1 MREAIDHN
9 TIGYR
14 ISRARLNKGLTQKQL
29 SEIVEV
35 AQTYITA
42 IERCKRNPSEEL
54 IKKIAK
60 ATGATAEW
68 IMYGE
73 RTTPQPLSLPPENRE
88 CDIEYSIKRILS
100 DSILHMPLEEALR
113 KGYAYNSWEEFGQES
128 FCIYSDERKAEF
140 FFSFVGCK
148 TMPEQPLIAALRDFV
163 AGAAYSSRS
172 TAYDSKHVFVVTSV
186 DVLNRIYRPAP
197 LLNANAS
204 ILFVD
209 IEKKKMTAERI
220 ISMYE

>member
-1 MREAIDHN
+1 VREAIDHN
-9 TIGYR
+9 TVGYR

-60 ATGATAEW
+60 ATGTTAEW
-68 IMYGE
+68 IINGE
-73 RTTPQPLSLPPENRE
+73 GATPQPMFWPPENRE
-88 CDIEYSIKRILS
+88 YDIESIKRILS
-100 DSILHMPLEEALR
+100 DCILHMPLEEAIR
-113 KGYAYNSWEEFGQES
+113 KGYAYNSWEEYGQES

-209 IEKKKMTAERI
+209 IEKKKMAAERI

>member
-9 TIGYR
+9 TVGYR

-60 ATGATAEW
+60 ATGTTAEW
-68 IMYGE
+68 IINGE
-73 RTTPQPLSLPPENRE
+73 GATPQPMFWPPENRE
-88 CDIEYSIKRILS
+88 YDIESIKRILS
-100 DSILHMPLEEALR
+100 DCILHMPFEEALR

-148 TMPEQPLIAALRDFV
+148 TMSEQSLFAALRDFV

>member
-9 TIGYR
+9 TVGYR

-60 ATGATAEW
+60 ATGTTAEW
-68 IMYGE
+68 IINGE
-73 RTTPQPLSLPPENRE
+73 GATPQPMFWPPENRE
-88 CDIEYSIKRILS
+88 YDIESIKRILS
-100 DSILHMPLEEALR
+100 GCILHMPLEEAIR
-113 KGYAYNSWEEFGQES
+113 KGYAYNSWEEYGQES

-209 IEKKKMTAERI
+209 IEKKKMASERI

>member
-60 ATGATAEW
+60 ATGTTAEW
-68 IMYGE
+68 IINGE
-73 RTTPQPLSLPPENRE
+73 GATPQPMFWPPENRE
-88 CDIEYSIKRILS
+88 YDIESIKRILS
-100 DSILHMPLEEALR
+100 DCILHMPLEEAIR
-113 KGYAYNSWEEFGQES
+113 KGYAYNSWEEYGQES

-148 TMPEQPLIAALRDFV
+148 TTVEQPLIAALRDFV

-209 IEKKKMTAERI
+209 IEKRKMAAERI

>member
-1 MREAIDHN
+1 MPITHGKNSDR
-9 TIGYR
+9 
-14 ISRARLNKGLTQKQL
+14 RAF
-29 SEIVEV
+29 VF
-35 AQTYITA
+35 
-42 IERCKRNPSEEL
+42 
-54 IKKIAK
+54 
-60 ATGATAEW
+60 
-68 IMYGE
+68 
-73 RTTPQPLSLPPENRE
+73 
-88 CDIEYSIKRILS
+88 
-100 DSILHMPLEEALR
+100 
-113 KGYAYNSWEEFGQES
+113 NSN
-128 FCIYSDERKAEF
+128 ERKAEF

>member
-9 TIGYR
+9 TVGYR
-14 ISRARLNKGLTQKQL
+14 ISLARLNKGLTQKQL

-60 ATGATAEW
+60 ATGTTAEW
-68 IMYGE
+68 IINGE
-73 RTTPQPLSLPPENRE
+73 GATPQPMFWPPENRE
-88 CDIEYSIKRILS
+88 YDIESIKRILS
-100 DSILHMPLEEALR
+100 DCILHMPLEEAIR
-113 KGYAYNSWEEFGQES
+113 KGYAYNSWEEYGQES

-209 IEKKKMTAERI
+209 IEKKKMAAERI

>member
-9 TIGYR
+9 TVGYR

-60 ATGATAEW
+60 ATGTTAEW
-68 IMYGE
+68 IINGE
-73 RTTPQPLSLPPENRE
+73 GATPQPMFWPPENRE
-88 CDIEYSIKRILS
+88 YDIESIKRILS
-100 DSILHMPLEEALR
+100 DCILHMPLEEAIR
-113 KGYAYNSWEEFGQES
+113 KGYAYNSWEEYGQES

-163 AGAAYSSRS
+163 AGAAYSSQQYAS
-172 TAYDSKHVFVVTSV
+172 Y
-186 DVLNRIYRPAP
+186 
-197 LLNANAS
+197 NARKF
-204 ILFVD
+204 L
-209 IEKKKMTAERI
+209 
-220 ISMYE
+220 

>member
-1 MREAIDHN
+1 
-9 TIGYR
+9 
-14 ISRARLNKGLTQKQL
+14 
-29 SEIVEV
+29 
-35 AQTYITA
+35 
-42 IERCKRNPSEEL
+42 
-54 IKKIAK
+54 
-60 ATGATAEW
+60 
-68 IMYGE
+68 
-73 RTTPQPLSLPPENRE
+73 
-88 CDIEYSIKRILS
+88 
-100 DSILHMPLEEALR
+100 MPLEEALR

-148 TMPEQPLIAALRDFV
+148 TMSEQSLFAALRDFV

>member
-1 MREAIDHN
+1 MRGAIDHN
-9 TIGYR
+9 TVGYR

-60 ATGATAEW
+60 ATGTTAEW
-68 IMYGE
+68 IINGE
-73 RTTPQPLSLPPENRE
+73 GATPQPMFWPPENRE
-88 CDIEYSIKRILS
+88 YDIESIKRILS
-100 DSILHMPLEEALR
+100 DCILHMPLEEAIR

-148 TMPEQPLIAALRDFV
+148 TTVEQPLIAALRDFV

-209 IEKKKMTAERI
+209 IEKKKMAAERI

>member
-9 TIGYR
+9 TVGYR

-60 ATGATAEW
+60 ATGTTAEW
-68 IMYGE
+68 IINGE
-73 RTTPQPLSLPPENRE
+73 GATPQPMFWPPENRE
-88 CDIEYSIKRILS
+88 YDIESIKRILS
-100 DSILHMPLEEALR
+100 DCILHMPLEEAIR
-113 KGYAYNSWEEFGQES
+113 KGYAYNSWEEYGQES

-148 TMPEQPLIAALRDFV
+148 TTVEQPLIAALRDFV

-209 IEKKKMTAERI
+209 IEKRKMAAERI

>member
-60 ATGATAEW
+60 ATGTTAEW
-68 IMYGE
+68 IINGE
-73 RTTPQPLSLPPENRE
+73 GATPQPMFWPPENRE
-88 CDIEYSIKRILS
+88 YDIESIKRILS
-100 DSILHMPLEEALR
+100 DCILHMPLEEAIR
-113 KGYAYNSWEEFGQES
+113 KGYAYNSWEEYGQES

-148 TMPEQPLIAALRDFV
+148 TTVEQPLIAALRDFV

-204 ILFVD
+204 SLFVD
-209 IEKKKMTAERI
+209 IEKRKMAAERI

>member
-9 TIGYR
+9 TVGYR

-60 ATGATAEW
+60 ATGTTAEW
-68 IMYGE
+68 IINGE
-73 RTTPQPLSLPPENRE
+73 GATPQPMFWPPENRE
-88 CDIEYSIKRILS
+88 YDIESIKRILS
-100 DSILHMPLEEALR
+100 DCILHMPLEEAIR
-113 KGYAYNSWEEFGQES
+113 KGYAYNSWEEYGQES

-148 TMPEQPLIAALRDFV
+148 TTVEQPLIAALRDFV

-209 IEKKKMTAERI
+209 IEKKKMAAERI

>member
-9 TIGYR
+9 TVGYR

-60 ATGATAEW
+60 ATGTTAEW
-68 IMYGE
+68 IINGE
-73 RTTPQPLSLPPENRE
+73 GATPQPMFWPPENRE
-88 CDIEYSIKRILS
+88 YDIESIKRILS
-100 DSILHMPLEEALR
+100 DCILHMPLEEAIR
-113 KGYAYNSWEEFGQES
+113 KGYAYNSWEEYGQES

-209 IEKKKMTAERI
+209 IEKKKMAAERI

>member
-60 ATGATAEW
+60 ATGTTAEW
-68 IMYGE
+68 IINGE
-73 RTTPQPLSLPPENRE
+73 GATPQPMFWPPENRE
-88 CDIEYSIKRILS
+88 YDIESIKRILS
-100 DSILHMPLEEALR
+100 DCILHMPLEEAIR
-113 KGYAYNSWEEFGQES
+113 KGYAYNSWEEYGQES

-148 TMPEQPLIAALRDFV
+148 TTVEQPLIAALRDFV

-209 IEKKKMTAERI
+209 IEKKKMAAERI

>member
-60 ATGATAEW
+60 ATGTTAEW
-68 IMYGE
+68 IINGE
-73 RTTPQPLSLPPENRE
+73 GATPQPMFWPPENRE
-88 CDIEYSIKRILS
+88 YDIESIKRILS
-100 DSILHMPLEEALR
+100 DCILHMPLEEAIR
-113 KGYAYNSWEEFGQES
+113 KGYAYNSWEEYGQES

-148 TMPEQPLIAALRDFV
+148 TTVEQPLIAALRDFV

-172 TAYDSKHVFVVTSV
+172 TAYDSKYVFVVTSV

-209 IEKKKMTAERI
+209 IEKRKMAAERI

>member
-60 ATGATAEW
+60 ATGTTAEW
-68 IMYGE
+68 IINGE
-73 RTTPQPLSLPPENRE
+73 GATPQPMFWPPENRE
-88 CDIEYSIKRILS
+88 YDIESIKRILS

-113 KGYAYNSWEEFGQES
+113 KGFAYNSWEEYGQET

-209 IEKKKMTAERI
+209 IEKKKMAAERI

>member
-60 ATGATAEW
+60 ATGTTAEW
-68 IMYGE
+68 IINGE
-73 RTTPQPLSLPPENRE
+73 GATPQPMFWPPENRE
-88 CDIEYSIKRILS
+88 YDIESIKRILS

-113 KGYAYNSWEEFGQES
+113 KGFAYNSWEEYGQET

-148 TMPEQPLIAALRDFV
+148 TMPEQPLVAALRDFV

-209 IEKKKMTAERI
+209 IEKKKMAAERI

>member
-9 TIGYR
+9 TVGYR

-60 ATGATAEW
+60 ATGTTAEW
-68 IMYGE
+68 IINGE
-73 RTTPQPLSLPPENRE
+73 GATPQPMFWPPENRE
-88 CDIEYSIKRILS
+88 YDIESIKRILS
-100 DSILHMPLEEALR
+100 DCILHMPLEEAIR
-113 KGYAYNSWEEFGQES
+113 KGYAYNSWEEYGQES

-148 TMPEQPLIAALRDFV
+148 TTAEQSLIAALRDFV

-209 IEKKKMTAERI
+209 IEKKKMAAERI

>member
-1 MREAIDHN
+1 
-9 TIGYR
+9 
-14 ISRARLNKGLTQKQL
+14 
-29 SEIVEV
+29 
-35 AQTYITA
+35 
-42 IERCKRNPSEEL
+42 
-54 IKKIAK
+54 
-60 ATGATAEW
+60 
-68 IMYGE
+68 
-73 RTTPQPLSLPPENRE
+73 
-88 CDIEYSIKRILS
+88 
-100 DSILHMPLEEALR
+100 MPLEEALR
-113 KGYAYNSWEEFGQES
+113 KGFAYNSWEEYGQET

-148 TMPEQPLIAALRDFV
+148 TTVEQPLIAALRDFV

-209 IEKKKMTAERI
+209 IEKKKMAAERI

>member
-60 ATGATAEW
+60 ATGTTAEW
-68 IMYGE
+68 IINGE
-73 RTTPQPLSLPPENRE
+73 GATPQPMFWPPENRE
-88 CDIEYSIKRILS
+88 YDIESIKRILS

-113 KGYAYNSWEEFGQES
+113 KGFAYNSWEEYGQET

-148 TMPEQPLIAALRDFV
+148 TVPEQPLIAALRDFV

-209 IEKKKMTAERI
+209 IEKKKMAAERI

>member
-9 TIGYR
+9 TVGYR

-54 IKKIAK
+54 IRKIAK
-60 ATGATAEW
+60 ATGTTAEW
-68 IMYGE
+68 IINGE
-73 RTTPQPLSLPPENRE
+73 GATPQPMFWPPENRE
-88 CDIEYSIKRILS
+88 YDIESIKRILS
-100 DSILHMPLEEALR
+100 DCILHMPLEEAIR
-113 KGYAYNSWEEFGQES
+113 KGYAYNSWEEYGQES

-209 IEKKKMTAERI
+209 IEKKKMAAERI

>member
-9 TIGYR
+9 TVGYR

-60 ATGATAEW
+60 ATGTTAEW
-68 IMYGE
+68 IINGE
-73 RTTPQPLSLPPENRE
+73 GATPQPMFWPPENRE
-88 CDIEYSIKRILS
+88 YDIESIKRILS
-100 DSILHMPLEEALR
+100 DCILHMPLEEAIR
-113 KGYAYNSWEEFGQES
+113 KGYAYNSWEEYGQES

-172 TAYDSKHVFVVTSV
+172 TAYDSKHVFIVTSV

-209 IEKKKMTAERI
+209 IEKKKMAAERI

>member
-60 ATGATAEW
+60 ATGTTAEW
-68 IMYGE
+68 IINGE
-73 RTTPQPLSLPPENRE
+73 GATPQPMFWPPENRE
-88 CDIEYSIKRILS
+88 YDIESIKRILS
-100 DSILHMPLEEALR
+100 DCILHMPLEEAIR
-113 KGYAYNSWEEFGQES
+113 KGYAYNSWEEYGQES

-209 IEKKKMTAERI
+209 IEKKKMAAERI

>member
-9 TIGYR
+9 TVGYR

-60 ATGATAEW
+60 ATGTTAEW
-68 IMYGE
+68 IINGE
-73 RTTPQPLSLPPENRE
+73 GATPQPMFWPPENRE
-88 CDIEYSIKRILS
+88 YDIESIKRILS
-100 DSILHMPLEEALR
+100 DCILHMPLEEAIR

-148 TMPEQPLIAALRDFV
+148 TTVEQPLIAALRDFV

-209 IEKKKMTAERI
+209 IEKKKMAAERI

>member
-9 TIGYR
+9 TVGYR
-14 ISRARLNKGLTQKQL
+14 ISRARLNKRLTQKQL

-60 ATGATAEW
+60 ATGTTAEW
-68 IMYGE
+68 IINGE
-73 RTTPQPLSLPPENRE
+73 GATPQPMFWPPENRE
-88 CDIEYSIKRILS
+88 YDIESIKRILS
-100 DSILHMPLEEALR
+100 DCILHMPLEEAIR
-113 KGYAYNSWEEFGQES
+113 KGYAYNSWEEYGQES

-148 TMPEQPLIAALRDFV
+148 TTVEQPLIAALRDFV

-209 IEKKKMTAERI
+209 IEKKKMAAERI

>member
-9 TIGYR
+9 TVGYR

-54 IKKIAK
+54 NKKIAK
-60 ATGATAEW
+60 ATGTTAEW
-68 IMYGE
+68 IINGE
-73 RTTPQPLSLPPENRE
+73 GATPQPMFWPPENRE
-88 CDIEYSIKRILS
+88 YDIESIKRILS
-100 DSILHMPLEEALR
+100 DCILHMPLEEAIR
-113 KGYAYNSWEEFGQES
+113 KGYAYNSWEEYGQES

-148 TMPEQPLIAALRDFV
+148 TTAEQSLIAALRDFV

-209 IEKKKMTAERI
+209 IEKKKMAAERI

>member
-9 TIGYR
+9 TVGYR

-60 ATGATAEW
+60 ATGTTAEW
-68 IMYGE
+68 IINGE
-73 RTTPQPLSLPPENRE
+73 GATPQPMFWPPENRE
-88 CDIEYSIKRILS
+88 YDIESIKRILS
-100 DSILHMPLEEALR
+100 DCILHMPLEEAIR
-113 KGYAYNSWEEFGQES
+113 KGYAYNSWEEYGQES

>member
-9 TIGYR
+9 TVGYR

-60 ATGATAEW
+60 ATGTTAEW
-68 IMYGE
+68 IINGE
-73 RTTPQPLSLPPENRE
+73 GATPQPMFWPPENRE
-88 CDIEYSIKRILS
+88 YDIESIKRILS
-100 DSILHMPLEEALR
+100 DCILHMPLEEAIR
-113 KGYAYNSWEEFGQES
+113 KGYAYNSWEEYGQES

-148 TMPEQPLIAALRDFV
+148 TTSEQSLIAALRDFV

-209 IEKKKMTAERI
+209 IEKKKMAAERI